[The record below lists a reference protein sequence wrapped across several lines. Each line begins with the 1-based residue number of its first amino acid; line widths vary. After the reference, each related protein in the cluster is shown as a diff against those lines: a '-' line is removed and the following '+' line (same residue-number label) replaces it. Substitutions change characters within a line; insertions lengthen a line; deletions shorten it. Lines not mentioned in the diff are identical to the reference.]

1 MTLDNLA
8 THFSYLAGVWT
19 GILQNAANTI
29 GQDAVQVSQRKLGR
43 DDNGPIGFFPGW
55 EPLADS
61 TLAEKAR
68 LGLPSP
74 SPLLRTGEL
83 RDSITYETQVSPA
96 SAVVMLF
103 STSEYAPVQ
112 ELGGGPSHIPPRPF
126 IGPVP
131 FERQEVW
138 EHFLGTNITANIIP
152 GLDASSLVKLRT
164 MFDQSH

>member
-8 THFSYLAGVWT
+8 AHFSYLAGVWT
-19 GILQNAANTI
+19 GILQNAADTI
-29 GQDAVQVSQRKLGR
+29 GKDAVQVSQRKLGEYQ
-43 DDNGPIGFFPGW
+43 PAIGFFPAW
-55 EPLADS
+55 ELLADS

-74 SPLLRTGEL
+74 SPLLRSGEL
-83 RDSITYETQVSPA
+83 QDSITFETQVSPA
-96 SAVVMLF
+96 SAVVILY

-112 ELGGGPSHIPPRPF
+112 ELGGGPSNIPPRPF

-138 EHFLGTNITANIIP
+138 EHFIGTKITANIIP
-152 GLDASSLVKLRT
+152 GTDASSLVKLRT
-164 MFDQSH
+164 MFDSE